1 MFRKIRTTL
10 AVVFWVLIT
19 WLLLDFTGAAHTYLG
34 WMARIQFM
42 PAVLALNV
50 GSLLFIVALTL
61 LLGRI
66 YCSVICPLGVMQDAI
81 ARLRRKRFKYRY
93 SEARN
98 ILRYA
103 CLAFAGLMLMLNLG
117 WAAALLMPYG
127 TYGRI
132 VGSLV
137 APLYKMGNNALAG
150 LAEHYDSYAFY
161 LSLIHI

>member
-50 GSLLFIVALTL
+50 GALLFIVALTL

-81 ARLRRKRFKYRY
+81 ARTAGTEAHRKEGSSTMPEACTEAVAPDRRRVESPR
-93 SEARN
+93 ER
-98 ILRYA
+98 
-103 CLAFAGLMLMLNLG
+103 AFRMF
-117 WAAALLMPYG
+117 LL
-127 TYGRI
+127 RI
-132 VGSLV
+132 VLQ
-137 APLYKMGNNALAG
+137 N
-150 LAEHYDSYAFY
+150 
-161 LSLIHI
+161 

>member
-50 GSLLFIVALTL
+50 GALLFIVALTL

-103 CLAFAGLMLMLNLG
+103 CLALD
-117 WAAALLMPYG
+117 
-127 TYGRI
+127 RKS
-132 VGSLV
+132 VV
-137 APLYKMGNNALAG
+137 
-150 LAEHYDSYAFY
+150 
-161 LSLIHI
+161 

>member
-1 MFRKIRTTL
+1 MTTARQDTPLCDIYPNAIIMFRKIRTTL

-50 GSLLFIVALTL
+50 GALLFIVALTL

-103 CLAFAGLMLMLNLG
+103 CLAFAGLQDG
-117 WAAALLMPYG
+117 QQCPGRPGRAL
-127 TYGRI
+127 
-132 VGSLV
+132 
-137 APLYKMGNNALAG
+137 
-150 LAEHYDSYAFY
+150 
-161 LSLIHI
+161 